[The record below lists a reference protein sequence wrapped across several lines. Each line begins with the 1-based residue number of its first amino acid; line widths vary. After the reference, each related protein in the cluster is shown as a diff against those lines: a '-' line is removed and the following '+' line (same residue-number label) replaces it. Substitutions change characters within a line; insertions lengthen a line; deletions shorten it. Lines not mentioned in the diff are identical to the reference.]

1 MSQNDKAASNRTFP
15 WKEVLTFLGVVI
27 AAYLSYLGVRST
39 IEIPIQATQTAEARQ
54 TAGAQ
59 LYGLT
64 PSDADDADVTPTV
77 ETSTAPQSTETPS
90 NYADPKIFIQEYFVL
105 LNQGRYEEAWSQLSN
120 EFQANSGPGGYEEYV
135 AFWETVDEIEII
147 KMEITSQ
154 TEAEAF
160 VYVEVIYHYQEGYTT
175 TGHTNYK
182 LIKDALNESWLFA
195 PN

>member
-1 MSQNDKAASNRTFP
+1 MSQNDKVSNRSFP

-54 TAGAQ
+54 TAGAR

-64 PSDADDADVTPTV
+64 PSGEDVTPTV
-77 ETSTAPQSTETPS
+77 ETITTPQFTETPS
-90 NYADPKIFIQEYFVL
+90 GYADPEIFIQDYFVL
-105 LNQGRYEEAWSQLSN
+105 LNQQRYEEAWSKLSN
-120 EFQANSGPGGYEEYV
+120 EFQANRGPGGFDEYV
-135 AFWETVDEIEII
+135 AFWETVEEIEVIR
-147 KMEITSQ
+147 MEITSQ
-154 TEAEAF
+154 NEAEALL
-160 VYVEVIYHYQEGYTT
+160 YVEVNYHYKEGYTT

-182 LIKDALNESWLFA
+182 LVKDALSESWLFA